1 MLQQMVADY
10 GPISVRIDA
19 NHDSFKNYKGGQCI
33 NIGLV
38 VIVRLYIFF
47 NLFIFI
53 VFLFIYLFEK
63 TSI

>member
-1 MLQQMVADY
+1 MATGIFGWSWSDEGEEDMLQQMVANY

-19 NHDSFKNYKGGQCI
+19 NHDSFKNYKGGQCL

-47 NLFIFI
+47 
-53 VFLFIYLFEK
+53 
-63 TSI
+63 